1 MAVATGEPTRKYVS
15 TREAAFIGVGAMVGA
30 GIFSLLGSAGEIA
43 GSAVWIAF
51 LLAGGVAALQ
61 GYSFSKLGA
70 KFPTAGGLLEYVN
83 QGFGMGHIATVTAWL
98 VFAVNAIV
106 TAMVAV
112 SFGSYAGSAIGN
124 ESLAVTKAFAVGIV
138 IVMTLLNIAGSS
150 LVARVQSV
158 IVFIVVGIL
167 ALFSVVTIA
176 NINTSL
182 LAPATYPPAQNIISA
197 VALTFFAFLG
207 FGIVTFTAKDLKSPS
222 KQLPRAIAIAIGIAT
237 VIYVA
242 VAIGVFGTLT
252 VGEVIEAGPT
262 AIAVAAQPTLGNAG
276 FWLMTLTALFS
287 TAGATNAGLYPAP
300 GLSEELARTG
310 QFPPVM
316 GQKLGP
322 APVGLLVASA
332 IVILMA
338 LFFDL
343 NAIASIGSAVAL
355 GIFAMVTIGHLRI
368 RSQTG
373 ANLPLLVLALVT
385 SAIALITFVFTS
397 LLQEPASIV
406 TLIGIVAVS
415 ILLDLVWSRMR
426 DNRPPPEGAAA
437 AT

>member
-1 MAVATGEPTRKYVS
+1 MEAAAGTPARKYVS

-112 SFGSYAGSAIGN
+112 SFGSYAASAIGN
-124 ESLAVTKAFAVGIV
+124 EDNLPVTKAFAVGIV
-138 IVMTLLNIAGSS
+138 IVMTLLNIAGST
-150 LVARVQSV
+150 LVARVQSI

-167 ALFSVVTIA
+167 TLFSVVTIA
-176 NINTSL
+176 NIDTSL
-182 LAPATYPPAQNIISA
+182 LAPATYPPAQNIVSA

-316 GQKLGP
+316 GQKVGP

-406 TLIGIVAVS
+406 TLIGIVVVS
-415 ILLDLVWSRMR
+415 VLLDLGWSRIR
-426 DNRPPPEGAAA
+426 DNRAAA
-437 AT
+437 GA

>member
-1 MAVATGEPTRKYVS
+1 MAAATGEATRKYVS

-43 GSAVWIAF
+43 GAAVWLSF
-51 LLAGGVAALQ
+51 LLAGGIAALQ
-61 GYSFSKLGA
+61 GYSFGKLGA
-70 KFPTAGGLLEYVN
+70 KFPTAGGLLEYIN
-83 QGFGMGHIATVTAWL
+83 QGYGMGHIATVAAWL
-98 VFAVNAIV
+98 VYAVNAIV

-124 ESLAVTKAFAVGIV
+124 ESLPVTKAFAVGIV
-138 IVMTLLNIAGSS
+138 IVMTLLNIAGST
-150 LVARVQSV
+150 LVARVQSI

-167 ALFSVVTIA
+167 TIFSIVTIA
-176 NINTSL
+176 NIDTSL
-182 LAPATYPPAQNIISA
+182 LAPANYPPAQNIISS

-207 FGIVTFTAKDLKSPS
+207 FGIVTFTAKDLKNPS

-242 VAIGVFGTLT
+242 VALGVFGTLT

-262 AIAVAAQPTLGNAG
+262 AIAVAAQPTLGNLG
-276 FWLMTLTALFS
+276 FWLITLTALFS

-310 QFPPVM
+310 QFPPFM
-316 GQKLGP
+316 GKKIGGV
-322 APVGLLVASA
+322 APVGLILASA
-332 IVILMA
+332 IVIVMA
-338 LFFDL
+338 AFLDL

-373 ANLPLLVLALVT
+373 ANLPLLILALVT

-406 TLIGIVAVS
+406 TLILIVVACIV
-415 ILLDLVWSRMR
+415 LDLVWSRMR
-426 DNRPPPEGAAA
+426 DRQ
-437 AT
+437 ATA